1 MITLTNAHGT
11 FTTTPAG
18 LDAEIAYRLPNSV
31 ASLRAAL
38 TERTS
43 LNYRDVHE
51 VSALLIM
58 FADMDYPACA
68 CNASPDTCIEHGM
81 NARTV

>member
-18 LDAEIAYRLPNSV
+18 LDAEIASHLPNC
-31 ASLRAAL
+31 AANLRNAL
-38 TERTS
+38 TDRTGIR
-43 LNYRDVHE
+43 YDDVSD

-58 FADMDYPACA
+58 MADCDFQL
-68 CNASPDTCIEHGM
+68 
-81 NARTV
+81 